1 MDDPFGLWLLEG
13 ILLILVFL
21 FSLAHTALK
30 NANENKL
37 TDKQKN
43 SPRGEKL
50 LRWLDDPRHAVL
62 SLRGLKLFLQMMMAV
77 ISIHIF
83 RKTALP
89 AWLLSCI
96 CCFAGAFICTT
107 FCKVLAE
114 RVARRRAERL
124 AYGLFPLM
132 EGVHFVCW
140 PITWLSR
147 TIARGLMRMLGLDP
161 RTNEE
166 EVTQEEIMAL
176 VDIGE
181 ESGVIES
188 DEHEMLKNVF
198 DFGDQTAA
206 DCMTHRMDVTAIALD
221 DTTEEILETIR
232 ESGLSRFPVYE
243 DSIDDVV
250 GVLATRDFL
259 LNLQEKE
266 PKPLKELL
274 REACFV
280 PETVPNDVLLRNMQQ
295 GKNHLAIVVD
305 EYGGMAGIITLE
317 DLLEEIVGNIYD
329 EFDPASE
336 AEMEKTGENE
346 WLVSGTADVEML
358 EEEWQLKLPGS
369 EDYDTLGGLI
379 FSRFSLI
386 PEDGTT
392 PSLTLWC
399 TPDGEAPGEEEDPV
413 PVLHIQVEKIEERR
427 VEKARIVLE
436 YPEDEEKQK
445 EA

>member
-1 MDDPFGLWLLEG
+1 MDDPFGLWLVEG
-13 ILLILVFL
+13 VLLILVFL

-50 LRWLDDPRHAVL
+50 LRRMDEPRHAVL
-62 SLRGLKLFLQMMMAV
+62 SLRGLKLFCQMMMAV
-77 ISIHIF
+77 IGIHIF
-83 RKTALP
+83 RKTMLP

-96 CCFAGAFICTT
+96 CCFVGAFICTT
-107 FCKVLAE
+107 LCKVLAE
-114 RVARRRAERL
+114 RVARRRAEKL
-124 AYGLFPLM
+124 AYALFPLI
-132 EGVHFVCW
+132 EGVHYVCW

-147 TIARGLMRMLGLDP
+147 SIARGLMHMLGLDP

-181 ESGVIES
+181 ESGIIES

-243 DSIDDVV
+243 DSIDDVL

-266 PKPLKELL
+266 PKPIKELL

-336 AEMEKTGENE
+336 ADMEKTGENE

-358 EEEWQLKLPGS
+358 EEEWQIHLPGS

-392 PSLTLWC
+392 PSLILYC
-399 TPDGEAPGEEEDPV
+399 TPDGEAPGEDDEPV

-427 VEKARIVLE
+427 VEKARITLV
-436 YPEDEEKQK
+436 YPDESDKKK

>member
-1 MDDPFGLWLLEG
+1 MDDPFGLWLVEG

-21 FSLAHTALK
+21 ISLAHTALK

-37 TDKQKN
+37 TDRQKN

-50 LRWLDDPRHAVL
+50 LRRMGEARHAIL

-83 RKTALP
+83 RKTTLP

-96 CCFAGAFICTT
+96 CCFTGAFICTT
-107 FCKVLAE
+107 LCKVLAE
-114 RVARRRAERL
+114 RVARRRAEKL
-124 AYGLFPLM
+124 AYALYPLIA
-132 EGVHFVCW
+132 GVHFVCY

-147 TIARGLMRMLGLDP
+147 AIAKGLMRLLGLDP
-161 RTNEE
+161 RGNDE
-166 EVTQEEIMAL
+166 EVTQEEIRAL

-198 DFGDQTAA
+198 DFGEQTAA

-221 DTTEEILETIR
+221 DSTEEILETIR

-266 PKPLKELL
+266 PKPLRDLL

-280 PETVPNDVLLRNMQQ
+280 PMTVPNDVLLRNMQQ

-336 AEMEKTGENE
+336 VEMEKIGENE
-346 WLVSGTADVEML
+346 WRVSGTADVEML
-358 EEEWQLKLPGS
+358 EEEWQVHLPGS
-369 EDYDTLGGLI
+369 EDYDTLGGLV
-379 FSRFSLI
+379 FSRFSVI

-392 PSLTLWC
+392 PSLTLYC
-399 TPDGEAPGEEEDPV
+399 TADGEAPEDGAEDV

-427 VEKARIVLE
+427 VEKARITLV
-436 YPEDEEKQK
+436 YPDEEEKKK

>member
-1 MDDPFGLWLLEG
+1 MDDPFGLWLVEG
-13 ILLILVFL
+13 VLLILVFL
-21 FSLAHTALK
+21 LSLAHTALK

-43 SPRGEKL
+43 TPRGERLTK
-50 LRWLDDPRHAVL
+50 RLDDPRHAVL
-62 SLRGLKLFLQMMMAV
+62 SLRGLKLFLQMMFAV

-83 RKTALP
+83 RKSALP
-89 AWLLSCI
+89 AGLLSVL
-96 CCFAGAFICTT
+96 CCFVGAFLCTT
-107 FCKVLAE
+107 LCKVLAE
-114 RVARRRAERL
+114 RVAKRRAEKL
-124 AYGLFPLM
+124 AYGLYPLIAA
-132 EGVHFVCW
+132 VHTVCY
-140 PITWLSR
+140 PVTWLSR
-147 TIARGLMRMLGLDP
+147 TLAKGLMHVLGLDP

-206 DCMTHRMDVTAIALD
+206 DCMTHRMDVTAIQLED
-221 DTTEEILETIR
+221 STEEILATIR
-232 ESGLSRFPVYE
+232 ESGLSRFPVYD

-259 LNLQEKE
+259 LNLQEE
-266 PKPLKELL
+266 APKPLKDLL

-295 GKNHLAIVVD
+295 SKNHLAIVVD
-305 EYGGMAGIITLE
+305 EYGGMSGIITLE

-336 AEMEKTGENE
+336 TEIEKIGDNE
-346 WLVSGTADVEML
+346 WRVSGTADVEML
-358 EEEWQLKLPGS
+358 EEEWQVHLPGS
-369 EDYDTLGGLI
+369 EDYDTLGGLV

-392 PSLTLWC
+392 PRLSLYC
-399 TPDGEAPGEEEDPV
+399 TPDGEPPAADEEPV
-413 PVLHIQVEKIEERR
+413 PQLLIQVEKIEERR
-427 VEKARIVLE
+427 VETARITLI
-436 YPEDEEKQK
+436 YPEDTEKQK

>member
-1 MDDPFGLWLLEG
+1 MDDPFGLWLVEG
-13 ILLILVFL
+13 VLLILVFL

-43 SPRGEKL
+43 TPRGEKL
-50 LRWLDDPRHAVL
+50 LHRLDAPRQTIL

-83 RKTALP
+83 RNTMP
-89 AWLLSCI
+89 SWLLSCI
-96 CCFAGAFICTT
+96 CCFVGAFISTT
-107 FCKVLAE
+107 LCIVLAE
-114 RVARRRAERL
+114 RVARRRAEKL
-124 AYGLFPLM
+124 AYALYPLI
-132 EGVHFVCW
+132 EGVHFVYW

-147 TIARGLMRMLGLDP
+147 VIARGLMRLLGLDP

-188 DEHEMLKNVF
+188 NEHEMLKNVF
-198 DFGDQTAA
+198 DFGEQTAA

-221 DTTEEILETIR
+221 DTTEKILATIR

-259 LNLQEKE
+259 MNLQETT
-266 PKPLKELL
+266 PKPLRELL

-280 PETVPNDVLLRNMQQ
+280 PETVPNDVLLRNMQKS
-295 GKNHLAIVVD
+295 KNHLAIVVD
-305 EYGGMAGIITLE
+305 EYGGMSGIITLE

-336 AEMEKTGENE
+336 VEMEKIGENE
-346 WLVSGTADVEML
+346 WRISGTADVEML
-358 EEEWQLKLPGS
+358 EEEWQVKLPGS
-369 EDYDTLGGLI
+369 EDYDTLGGLV

-399 TPDGEAPGEEEDPV
+399 TPDGEAPGEGEESV

-436 YPEDEEKQK
+436 YPVPDEKQK